1 MLEKNTRHRQDTK
14 LHIRYVKFPSI
25 SNLMN
30 KNIKKLMLNLF
41 ILSFSFW
48 LLDTCTCST
57 PGAGT
62 KNKNQF
68 ICSNDETRYCAS
80 DQECYATDAFVYGQW
95 RDGCRIPG
103 TIERSRSLST
113 IIFYDI
119 HYTNHQL
126 R

>member
-1 MLEKNTRHRQDTK
+1 
-14 LHIRYVKFPSI
+14 
-25 SNLMN
+25 
-30 KNIKKLMLNLF
+30 MLNLF
-41 ILSFSFW
+41 TLSFSFW

-113 IIFYDI
+113 IIYFMIYI
-119 HYTNHQL
+119 IQIINYAK
-126 R
+126 